1 MTVKIGVCGAA
12 GKMGKAILEVAK
24 RLVVLKF
31 ALQ

>member
-12 GKMGKAILEVAK
+12 GRMGKAILEVCK
-24 RLVVLKF
+24 ETRVLKL